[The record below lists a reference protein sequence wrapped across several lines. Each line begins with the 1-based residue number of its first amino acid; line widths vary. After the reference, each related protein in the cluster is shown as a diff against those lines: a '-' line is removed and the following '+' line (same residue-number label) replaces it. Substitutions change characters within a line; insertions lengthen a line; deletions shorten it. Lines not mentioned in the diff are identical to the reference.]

1 MAKCSLCGTKKGKRY
16 CSPLDK
22 VICPICCAKNRQVNI
37 SCREDCRY
45 LEGLALQQKRT
56 EDKAFSEL
64 MRGVEHGKFDDIFQR
79 PDVAGIAFEIES
91 LVRDIYVSRDVR
103 MTDSVVKDA
112 YQTLYAIH
120 FQGKQVEVDK
130 LNEVTKMLL
139 GQYEE
144 KSSAWKANV
153 EEDMLGEVYL
163 RLMMSVKNMSGGRW
177 GDYGYLNYLKNNL
190 GLGPGEDEFITEDMF
205 GNKMTQRLDQ

>member
-22 VICPICCAKNRQVNI
+22 IICPICCAKNRQVNI

-45 LEGLALQQKRT
+45 LEGLTLQQKLA

-64 MRGVEHGKFDDIFQR
+64 MRGVGHGQFDDIFQR
-79 PDVAGIAFEIES
+79 PAVAGIAFEIEL

-103 MTDSVVKDA
+103 MTDSLVKNA

-120 FQGKQVEVDK
+120 FQEKQVKSDTLSE
-130 LNEVTKMLL
+130 LTKMLL

-177 GDYGYLNYLKNNL
+177 GDYGYLNYLKNNFAG
-190 GLGPGEDEFITEDMF
+190 GLAEDEFITEDMF
-205 GNKMTQRLDQ
+205 GNKTTQRLD